1 MANNGNVNFSE
12 QLDRMRRSMRQSYFK
27 ASKEYKAVVNALQDV
42 VDCKEKR
49 VFEGTDQMLE
59 AHARL
64 GEACDKYLKTREG
77 ARTGRGKERLGIV
90 GTVYRLQQQ
99 EVEGIN
105 AMRSPSTKFENFGA
119 TWGDVLAEQRIREID
134 VTGME
139 LQTVGAGSNTRNV
152 VPMGDKVGF
161 FTDNQTLLS
170 PEEFYTKRANAANH
184 PQVKAAYQNLAALG
198 GNVSLEGSA
207 SSALQYKDFNE
218 SYRKDIE
225 EDSSIMSAIGWNN
238 MSQEARDEFLTDG
251 KEVGRFGNT
260 LYKVKDHGGVET
272 GANLPVR
279 NVASTRL
286 AELLGEGNLLAKSEK
301 ARLKNGTEI
310 REGVM
315 MDGAKGIDFNSTNQ
329 DHIQKFGKADDF
341 SDPNLQRQVTNL
353 EVIDY
358 LAGQTDRNPS
368 NMFYQFSEEAGGKPK
383 LIGIQGID
391 NDAAF
396 GNKTD
401 KIIGD
406 SVMVTDI
413 TMVDADLAANIQR
426 VDRPTLEYTFGD
438 ILSPNEIGALD
449 QRFNTVKD
457 QLKNARLMQ
466 PGDWN
471 LETCAEVSGH
481 FRYLGKIKE
490 KFEEKK
496 DKVIHDEKES
506 APVTQEKEENAPEN
520 TKKELSLDEMMN
532 EEKAASKPEAK
543 SEAKPEAKHEAKPEI
558 KPAAREN
565 SASGLTDKAPA
576 KTEPKF
582 VIGGHR
588 ANKGRGM

>member
-77 ARTGRGKERLGIV
+77 ARTGRSKERLGIV
-90 GTVYRLQQQ
+90 GAVYRLQQQ

-105 AMRSPSTKFENFGA
+105 AMRSPDTKFENFGA

-198 GNVSLEGSA
+198 GNRSLEDCA
-207 SSALQYKDFNE
+207 MSSFQYEN
-218 SYRKDIE
+218 YE
-225 EDSSIMSAIGWNN
+225 EAYTNSIKADSSLSGIIGWND
-238 MSQEARDEFLTDG
+238 MSQEARDEFAADG
-251 KEVGRFGNT
+251 KAIGRYNNIIFK
-260 LYKVKDHGGVET
+260 LKDQGGVEV
-272 GANLPVR
+272 GANLPIR

-301 ARLKNGTEI
+301 FRLKNGTEI

-396 GNKTD
+396 GNNTD

-438 ILSPNEIGALD
+438 ILSPNEISALD
-449 QRFNTVKD
+449 QRFNTVKN

-471 LETCAEVSGH
+471 LETSAELSDH
-481 FRYLGKIKE
+481 YRYLGKIKGDFD
-490 KFEEKK
+490 KRKK
-496 DKVIHDEKES
+496 YVIDDEKES

-543 SEAKPEAKHEAKPEI
+543 PEAKHEDKPEI
-558 KPAAREN
+558 KPTAREN
-565 SASGLTDKAPA
+565 SASSLTDKAPA

-582 VIGGHR
+582 VLGGHR

>member
-90 GTVYRLQQQ
+90 GAVYRLQQQ

-105 AMRSPSTKFENFGA
+105 AMRSPDTKFENFGA

-198 GNVSLEGSA
+198 GNRSLEDCA
-207 SSALQYKDFNE
+207 MSSFQYEN
-218 SYRKDIE
+218 YE
-225 EDSSIMSAIGWNN
+225 EAYTNSIKADSSLSGIIGWND
-238 MSQEARDEFLTDG
+238 MSQEARDEFAADG
-251 KEVGRFGNT
+251 KAIGRYNNIIFK
-260 LYKVKDHGGVET
+260 LKDQGGVEV
-272 GANLPVR
+272 GANLPIR

-301 ARLKNGTEI
+301 FRLKNGTEI

-396 GNKTD
+396 GNNTD

-438 ILSPNEIGALD
+438 ILSPNEISALD
-449 QRFNTVKD
+449 QRFNTVKN

-471 LETCAEVSGH
+471 LETSAELSDH
-481 FRYLGKIKE
+481 YRYLGKIKGDFD
-490 KFEEKK
+490 KRKK
-496 DKVIHDEKES
+496 YVIDDEKES

-543 SEAKPEAKHEAKPEI
+543 PEAKHEDKPEI
-558 KPAAREN
+558 KPTAREN
-565 SASGLTDKAPA
+565 SASSLTDKAPA

-582 VIGGHR
+582 VLGGHR